1 MAIAMSFPAKVFP
14 SELDIQLDH
23 SGTLLQGDLQV
34 PDEALGCVVF
44 VHGSG
49 SNRHSVRNRRVARLL
64 RAHRIGTLLFD
75 LLSDAEA
82 VEDAS
87 SHTHRSD
94 VEWLGDRVRQVTAW
108 LGDRPE
114 VAGLPFGYFGA
125 GDGAA
130 VALHAA
136 AQEAVQGIVTRGGRA
151 DLAFDALPQVTAPTL
166 LIVGGDDRE
175 LIRLNW
181 LAYERLAGRKR
192 VEVVPRASRLFEEA
206 GKLEEVARLSA
217 AWFVECFEGEIRWNA

>member
-1 MAIAMSFPAKVFP
+1 MPAMSFPAKIFP

-34 PDEALGCVVF
+34 PDEAIGCVVF

-49 SNRHSVRNRRVARLL
+49 SNRHSVRNQRVARML
-64 RAHRIGTLLFD
+64 RAHRIGSLVFD
-75 LLSDAEA
+75 LLSEAEE
-82 VEDAS
+82 VEDAATHS
-87 SHTHRSD
+87 HRSD
-94 VEWLGDRVRQVTAW
+94 IEWLGDRVRQVTAW

-125 GDGAA
+125 SDGAA
-130 VALHAA
+130 VALYAA
-136 AQEAVQGIVTRGGRA
+136 AQESVQAIVTRGGRP
-151 DLAFDALPQVTAPTL
+151 DLALEALPQVTAPTL

-181 LAYERLAGRKR
+181 LAYERLAARKR
-192 VEVVPRASRLFEEA
+192 VEVVPGASRLFEEA
-206 GKLEEVARLSA
+206 GKLDEVARLSA
-217 AWFVECFEGEIRWNA
+217 AWFTECFDGESR